1 MTKTK
6 DNHLRFGITDN
17 NGHRAATW
25 TITNPKSKSDI
36 YISCRE
42 LRGTIKASLHQ
53 SGSWHIGYSKDA
65 AEKYLA
71 TDQNKYMEIW
81 TRPKPI
87 ALGFTLAFR
96 IVTPYSAVTSPLIE
110 SSKHII
116 WIPNCNEG
124 FATEIDLIITSSET
138 VVRNW
143 PGKDKMGTKLIGSFK
158 LVNEETAWLV
168 YWTIPMP
175 DLSGLSGKQFQFY
188 KGKSKQDLVGGNL
201 RVIIFG
207 QESDDSRTIFDCAI
221 RNEKTKNDT
230 VDKIN

>member
-6 DNHLRFGITDN
+6 DNHLRFGITNN
-17 NGHRAATW
+17 NGLRAATW

-65 AEKYLA
+65 VEKYLA

-81 TRPKPI
+81 SRPNPI

-96 IVTPYSAVTSPLIE
+96 IVTPYSAVTCRLIE
-110 SSKHII
+110 SSKDIK

-124 FATEIDLIITSSET
+124 FATEIDLIITSPDT
-138 VVRNW
+138 AIINW
-143 PGKDKMGTKLIGSFK
+143 PGKEKMDTKLLGSFK
-158 LVNEETAWLV
+158 LSNEETAWLV
-168 YWTIPMP
+168 YWTVPLP
-175 DLSGLSGKQFQFY
+175 DFSGLSGKQFQFY
-188 KGKSKQDLVGGNL
+188 KGKTKQDLVGANL
-201 RVIIFG
+201 RAIIFG
-207 QESDDSRTIFDCAI
+207 QEPDDSRTIYDCAMQTT
-221 RNEKTKNDT
+221 KTKNDM
-230 VDKIN
+230 VDKTT